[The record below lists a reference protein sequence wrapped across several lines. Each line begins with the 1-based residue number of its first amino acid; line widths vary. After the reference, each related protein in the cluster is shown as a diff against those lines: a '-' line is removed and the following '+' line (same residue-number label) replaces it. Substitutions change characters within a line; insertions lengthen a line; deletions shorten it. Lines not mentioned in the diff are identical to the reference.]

1 MEFISIR
8 DFRNATKNAWAA
20 LERDCKVVITNNGK
34 PKAIMLGVDS
44 RNFEDV
50 LLSIKRIELAGVIE
64 KLQQQSIEKGTAD
77 MSLDEINAE
86 IAIAR
91 QNA

>member
-8 DFRNATKNAWAA
+8 NFRNATKNAWIA
-20 LERDCKVVITNNGK
+20 LERDGKLVITNNGK

-44 RNFEDV
+44 DNFEDMI
-50 LLSIKRIELAGVIE
+50 LSLKRAELASVIE
-64 KLQQQSIEKGTAD
+64 KLQQQSVENGID
-77 MSLDEINAE
+77 DLSLDEINAE
-86 IAIAR
+86 IAAAR